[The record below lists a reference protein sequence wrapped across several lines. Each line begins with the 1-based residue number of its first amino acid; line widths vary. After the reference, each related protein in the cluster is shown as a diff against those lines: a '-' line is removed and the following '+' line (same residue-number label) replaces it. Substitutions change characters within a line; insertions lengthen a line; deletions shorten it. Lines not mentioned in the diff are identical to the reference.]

1 MYIETLD
8 FALSCTARNFV
19 PRWYDLGLSRARSH
33 WRHCDE
39 LKINH
44 FSVPRPPCI
53 VGRHALEYQC
63 IPLLC
68 KLSLLKTSECQTSQI
83 LLSRNLYNRH
93 QVLENYTLLASALS
107 EILIPPFSL
116 AEVYK
121 LASWPVLH
129 FLVNRQA
136 ALFARIVPRC
146 WASSAR
152 WLVSRPNRV
161 RRPGHNTLYGD
172 DRRCLGYRRNLM
184 RAHLCSRLPD
194 SSAVSCNGKDEA
206 KIMIWHWFERTSL
219 N

>member
-129 FLVNRQA
+129 FFGESTSSPFCANCSSLLSKLCEVTSVQAQPGSEARSQYTLRRWPSLSWIQKKPDARAPLFQASRQ
-136 ALFARIVPRC
+136 LRGF
-146 WASSAR
+146 
-152 WLVSRPNRV
+152 L
-161 RRPGHNTLYGD
+161 
-172 DRRCLGYRRNLM
+172 
-184 RAHLCSRLPD
+184 
-194 SSAVSCNGKDEA
+194 
-206 KIMIWHWFERTSL
+206 
-219 N
+219 